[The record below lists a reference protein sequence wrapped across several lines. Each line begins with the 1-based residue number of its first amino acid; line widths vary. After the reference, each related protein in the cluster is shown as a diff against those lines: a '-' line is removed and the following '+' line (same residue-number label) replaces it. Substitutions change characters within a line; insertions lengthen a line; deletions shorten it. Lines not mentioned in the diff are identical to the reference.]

1 MDPTALQLA
10 VEEDRIIVSM
20 AGTSF
25 RAIYSRSR
33 DARDHRPLVEA
44 LAMSID
50 KEAPVSRKEFEAEAW
65 AAATAKAR
73 ELGWLA

>member
-10 VEEDRIIVSM
+10 
-20 AGTSF
+20 
-25 RAIYSRSR
+25 
-33 DARDHRPLVEA
+33 
-44 LAMSID
+44 ID

-73 ELGWLA
+73 ELGWLAISNLKSASANAAAGDD